1 MNLFLEAIQFIFTP
15 VWTIITTERENDI
28 VTRLAEHLGYTFIS
42 LIAATVI
49 AVPIGYA
56 IGHTG
61 KGREIAVGLSGA
73 ARAIPSLGLLTI
85 LALAVGFSRGPIA
98 AVIVF
103 LVLGVPSILAGAYAG
118 IESID
123 KRTIDAARA
132 VGMTEW
138 QILTKVEIPL
148 GLPLLIGGIRNA
160 ALQIVATA
168 TLAAYIGLGGLG
180 VYIFEGLPIR
190 NFTEMLAGAI
200 LIAVLAIALDGLFA
214 ALQHFAVPRGVTA
227 GTPRELRTK
236 SARRRT
242 VAGVPAESSK
252 G

>member
-1 MNLFLEAIQFIFTP
+1 VNLFWEAIQWIFTP
-15 VWTIITTERENDI
+15 VWTIVTTERENDI
-28 VTRLAEHLGYTFIS
+28 VARLGEHLGYTFVS
-42 LIAATVI
+42 LIAATVL

-61 KGREIAVGLSGA
+61 KGREFAIGLSGA
-73 ARAIPSLGLLTI
+73 ARALPSLGLLTI
-85 LALAVGFSRGPIA
+85 LALALGFSRAPLA

-103 LVLGVPSILAGAYAG
+103 LVLGMPSILAGAYAG

-123 KRTIDAARA
+123 RRTVDAARA

-148 GLPLLIGGIRNA
+148 GLPLLLGGIRNA
-160 ALQIVATA
+160 ALQIVATT

-190 NFTEMLAGAI
+190 NFTEMLGGAI
-200 LIAVLAIALDGLFA
+200 LIAVLAIALDAVFA
-214 ALQHFAVPRGVTA
+214 VLQKFAVPRGVSA
-227 GTPRELRTK
+227 GQVTEVRAK
-236 SARRRT
+236 SFRRRA
-242 VAGVPAESSK
+242 VAGISAESSK

>member
-1 MNLFLEAIQFIFTP
+1 VSLFWEAIQWIFTP
-15 VWTIITTERENDI
+15 VWTIINTQRENDI
-28 VTRLAEHLGYTFIS
+28 VTRLGEHLGYTFVS
-42 LIAATVI
+42 LIAATII

-61 KGREIAVGLSGA
+61 KGREIAIGLSGA

-85 LALAVGFSRGPIA
+85 LALALGFSRTPIA

-103 LVLGVPSILAGAYAG
+103 LVLGMPSILAGAYAG

-148 GLPLLIGGIRNA
+148 GLPLLIGGVRNA

-190 NFTEMLAGAI
+190 NFTEMLGGAI
-200 LIAVLAIALDGLFA
+200 LIAVVAILLDGFFA
-214 ALQHFAVPRGVTA
+214 VIQHFAVPRGVTA
-227 GTPRELRTK
+227 GQVKEVRTRSVRPR
-236 SARRRT
+236 A
-242 VAGVPAESSK
+242 VAGLSADSGK

>member
-1 MNLFLEAIQFIFTP
+1 VNLFLEAIQFIFTP

-28 VTRLAEHLGYTFIS
+28 VARAGQHLFFTFIS
-42 LIAATVI
+42 LIAATII

-61 KGREIAVGLSGA
+61 KGREFAVGLSGA
-73 ARAIPSLGLLTI
+73 ARAIPSVGLLTI
-85 LALAVGFSRGPIA
+85 LALALGFTARPIA

-118 IESID
+118 IEAID

-132 VGMTEW
+132 IGMTEW

-148 GLPLLIGGIRNA
+148 GLPLLLGGIRNA
-160 ALQIVATA
+160 TLQIVATA

-190 NFTEMLAGAI
+190 NFTEMLAGAL
-200 LIAVLAIALDGLFA
+200 LIAVLAIALDGIFA
-214 ALQHFAVPRGVTA
+214 LLQHFAVPRGVTA
-227 GTPRELRTK
+227 GKPTELRAK
-236 SARRRT
+236 SPRRRV
-242 VAGVPAESSK
+242 VAGIPAESSK

>member
-1 MNLFLEAIQFIFTP
+1 MNLFFDAIQFIFMP
-15 VWTIITTERENDI
+15 VWTIIRTERENDI
-28 VTRLAEHLGYTFIS
+28 ITRLGEHLGFTFVS
-42 LIAATVI
+42 LIAATII

-85 LALAVGFSRGPIA
+85 LALAVGFTRAPIA

-148 GLPLLIGGIRNA
+148 GLPLLLGGVRNA
-160 ALQIVATA
+160 TLQIVATA

-180 VYIFEGLPIR
+180 VYIFEGLPTR
-190 NFTEMLAGAI
+190 NFVEMLAGAI
-200 LIAVLAIALDGLFA
+200 LIAVLAIILDGVFA
-214 ALQHFAVPRGVTA
+214 LLQHFAVPRGVTA
-227 GTPRELRTK
+227 AKPTELRTK
-236 SARRRT
+236 SFRRRA

>member
-1 MNLFLEAIQFIFTP
+1 MSLFWDALQWIFTP
-15 VWTIITTERENDI
+15 VWTIVTTERSNDI
-28 VTRLAEHLGYTFIS
+28 VARTIEHLGFTFAALVAAAI
-42 LIAATVI
+42 IAI
-49 AVPIGYA
+49 PIGYA

-61 KGREIAVGLSGA
+61 KGREIAVAAAGA
-73 ARAIPSLGLLTI
+73 ARALPSLGLLTI
-85 LALAVGFSRGPIA
+85 LALTLGIALAPVA

-118 IESID
+118 IEAID
-123 KRTIDAARA
+123 RRTIDAARA

-148 GLPLLIGGIRNA
+148 GLPLLLGGVRNA
-160 ALQIVATA
+160 ALQIVATT

-180 VYIFEGLPIR
+180 VYIFEGLGVR

-200 LIAVLAIALDGLFA
+200 LIAVLAVVLDALFA
-214 ALQHFAVPRGVTA
+214 LLQRFAVPRGVA
-227 GTPRELRTK
+227 ASRPKEVRAK
-236 SARRRT
+236 SHRRRAVT
-242 VAGVPAESSK
+242 AVAVPSSK